1 MTPDPLSFFT
11 IDHGTASTAAAL
23 IAPVGGRFRLLAAAT
38 APRGISVEAILG
50 DLVGRVRATE
60 PTLLVAADDWP
71 SWARLEVATYRPLR
85 VVCAAG
91 SEDRADELARACR
104 VAGWEVAARFAGP
117 RVDALSLTEACLDR
131 AVSVVALAGGEPPA
145 PDERVGI
152 ALLAPMVAA
161 TLQRRPD
168 LRVVLS
174 GGASGWADPFPAE
187 RVAHAPTTGPE
198 LRGGSAG
205 AARFFLELAAR
216 WVSSASGVQLPDG
229 RQAFTVGAASLAT
242 LLDRAVDA
250 VDVGHA
256 AGLRAVATPDGT
268 VEWVLRADA
277 ALVPSQAMTDDDE
290 ADTILRWCA
299 LDAEHFVLRDR
310 IRNLGLAPW
319 REAAGDGARL
329 RLAALRA
336 SLVRLSSAWTG
347 GHPEAPRERRTAA
360 TRRRFSSSMA
370 LSGSGAR
377 IGRSSATRGATAVP
391 DLVVAS
397 GGAFAAVPAPIA
409 ALALLDGL
417 RRPGARTLLWDH
429 ARLLGPMGTLGE
441 ESDRRRLMAD
451 LLDDAFVPLAS
462 ALVAGGLHHGRPAT
476 LRVTSP
482 VGSSESSLAAGSL
495 RTMDLPPG
503 VTARVEIEA
512 RDPVM
517 VGVRARH
524 VAMDLTGGLAGMLVD
539 GRETPLRL
547 HERADRRRAQLDGW
561 ERGLWAGL
569 EP

>member
-23 IAPVGGRFRLLAAAT
+23 IAPLGGRFRLLAAAT

-60 PTLLVAADDWP
+60 PELLVAAEEWP
-71 SWARLEVATYRPLR
+71 SWARLEVATHRPLR

-91 SEDRADELARACR
+91 SERRADDLARAFR

-131 AVSVVALAGGEPPA
+131 SVSVVALAAGEPLA

-229 RQAFTVGAASLAT
+229 REAFIIGAASLAT

-256 AGLRAVATPDGT
+256 AGLRAVAAPDGT
-268 VEWVLRADA
+268 MEWVLRADA
-277 ALVPSQAMTDDDE
+277 ALVPSCAMTDDEE

-299 LDAEHFVLRDR
+299 LGSEQFVLRDR
-310 IRNLGLAPW
+310 LRNLGLAPW

-360 TRRRFSSSMA
+360 ARRRFSGGMA
-370 LSGSGAR
+370 LSDSSTQAS
-377 IGRSSATRGATAVP
+377 RSSATRGATVVA

-409 ALALLDGL
+409 ALALLDAL

-462 ALVAGGLHHGRPAT
+462 TLVAGGLHHGRPAT

-482 VGSSESSLAAGSL
+482 AGSSETSLAAGSL
-495 RTMDLPPG
+495 RTVDLPPG

-512 RDPVM
+512 RDPM
-517 VGVRARH
+517 MMGVRARH
-524 VAMDLTGGLAGMLVD
+524 VAMDLTGGLAGLLVD

-547 HERADRRRAQLDGW
+547 HERTDRRRAQLDGW